1 MAFLLVTFRLMCHPA
16 TPTHHCLWT
25 TRAWRCMC
33 MWGEY
38 SKVGGVAT
46 SKAKC
51 WPVAFVRKN
60 SCKVV
65 VFTAHL
71 GCKCPSLVLL
81 EEPSISKI
89 YK

>member
-1 MAFLLVTFRLMCHPA
+1 
-16 TPTHHCLWT
+16 
-25 TRAWRCMC
+25 MC

-38 SKVGGVAT
+38 SKVVGVARG
-46 SKAKC
+46 KAKC
-51 WPVAFVRKN
+51 WPAAFMGKN

-65 VFTAHL
+65 VFTTHL
-71 GCKCPSLVLL
+71 RCKCLSLVLL